1 MRLQHTHVFKGN
13 LDIFILQVDIVLSHC
28 KEIMHKLRLMT
39 YPLGLSMDPTK
50 GGLALQGAHHG
61 HVGGHEFAFDPG
73 FTERAAKFS
82 TFGSS
87 TTSYNLQRQPQPYS
101 LYDSTTLSEPDCQ
114 PSSSSASFSAA
125 ARVSHSGARDR
136 SQHLSELASEFEHSN
151 HPEGLGIHPG
161 LEAFEG
167 ADNSR
172 GTSKMLVNNEN
183 NESSDLG
190 EAHENSSCSRQ
201 VGKRKIS
208 SAESLADVEITC
220 TRDSK
225 VLMPTY
231 PTQDGHG
238 MKKCDLYTVVIN
250 NSEKSA
256 PSP

>member
-1 MRLQHTHVFKGN
+1 MRLRHTHVLKGN
-13 LDIFILQVDIVLSHC
+13 LDIFRLQVAIVLSHC

-39 YPLGLSMDPTK
+39 YPLGLSMDPKK

-82 TFGSS
+82 IFGSS
-87 TTSYNLQRQPQPYS
+87 TTSYNLQHQSQPYS
-101 LYDSTTLSEPDCQ
+101 LYDTTTLSEPDCQ

-136 SQHLSELASEFEHSN
+136 SQHLSELASEFEHPN
-151 HPEGLGIHPG
+151 HPEGLGIHPR

-172 GTSKMLVNNEN
+172 GKAKTLVNNIN

-190 EAHENSSCSRQ
+190 EAHENSSCSGQ
-201 VGKRKIS
+201 AGKRKIS
-208 SAESLADVEITC
+208 SPESLADVEITC

-231 PTQDGHG
+231 PTQVS
-238 MKKCDLYTVVIN
+238 TI
-250 NSEKSA
+250 
-256 PSP
+256 SPNPN